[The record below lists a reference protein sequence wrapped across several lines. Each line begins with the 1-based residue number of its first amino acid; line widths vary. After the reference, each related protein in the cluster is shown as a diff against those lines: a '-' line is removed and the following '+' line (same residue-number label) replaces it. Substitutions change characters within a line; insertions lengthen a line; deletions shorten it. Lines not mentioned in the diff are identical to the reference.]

1 MVASRSMIA
10 MLVGAL
16 GIACAGSGVSASYAT
31 VRSGADRREVRPA
44 DLSADLAARPWW
56 SAFQSETLDAL
67 IAQVRRDGAPGIGG
81 THLNKADNLDG
92 PAAEIGVSAA
102 YVALLVQTLSLTYI
116 DNARAAAQRQSQLMA
131 AGPALHDDFSR
142 ELARR
147 EATARASIKRIDA
160 MREAQ
165 LADLALRAGM
175 PTETLQKT
183 IADEVAARK
192 LPHFAAS
199 LPQAL
204 PAVLLANRDD
214 IQLAASLYGIE
225 PRTLLAGTIRA
236 AGQEGANGDAEDGG
250 DAEPDADLPGYPLF
264 PQAVAQGRAEVAD
277 ALRRLQARSGLAAA
291 AEQRAREAKATFE
304 MSKARLDRGESSEVQ
319 MLEDFQGLMLDQQR
333 LAAARGDLA
342 IAWIALMASLG
353 SRTSVVLRA
362 SPARDAAALRERPG
376 LIGSF

>member
-1 MVASRSMIA
+1 MVA

-31 VRSGADRREVRPA
+31 VQSGAGHRELRAA
-44 DLSADLAARPWW
+44 DVSAGLAARPWW

-67 IAQVRRDGAPGIGG
+67 IAQARRDGTLPAGG
-81 THLNKADNLDG
+81 THPNGASNTSNLEG
-92 PAAEIGVSAA
+92 PATEVGVSAA

-131 AGPALHDDFSR
+131 ASPAVHDDFSR

-147 EATARASIKRIDA
+147 EATARTSLKKIDA
-160 MREAQ
+160 MREVQ
-165 LADLALRAGM
+165 LADLALRARM
-175 PTETLQKT
+175 PAEALQKT
-183 IADEVAARK
+183 IADEVAARR

-225 PRTLLAGTIRA
+225 PRMLLAGTIRA
-236 AGQEGANGDAEDGG
+236 AGQDGDAEDGS
-250 DAEPDADLPGYPLF
+250 DPDPDAQLPGYPLF
-264 PQAVAQGRAEVAD
+264 PQAVAQGRAEVAE

-291 AEQRAREAKATFE
+291 AEQRAREAKAMFE
-304 MSKARLDRGESSEVQ
+304 MSKTRLDRREISEVQ

-333 LAAARGDLA
+333 LAAAHGDLA
-342 IAWIALMASLG
+342 IAWIGLMASLG
-353 SRTSVVLRA
+353 SRTPVVLRA
-362 SPARDAAALRERPG
+362 SPARDAAAALRARPALVG
-376 LIGSF
+376 PF